1 MHEARFTTPTQRMND
16 LSTIDYLAAHGIKPS
31 VQRIAVMDYLLRHHT
46 HPQAEDIYCALL
58 PSMPTLSRTTVYNT
72 LRLLTE
78 QGAVCQLPLDDRRV
92 CYDAHV
98 EAHAHFLCTRCGAL
112 HDVPLRSPTPEE
124 QAVLPQGYKAE
135 RASLCIK
142 GCCPDCAA
150 HEQQQHAAH

>member
-1 MHEARFTTPTQRMND
+1 MND

-112 HDVPLRSPTPEE
+112 ADFRFTDLTHDIEAALGARIQSYDLRIHYLCPACRKAQEE
-124 QAVLPQGYKAE
+124 
-135 RASLCIK
+135 
-142 GCCPDCAA
+142 
-150 HEQQQHAAH
+150 H